1 MRDTKQL
8 TKLMDKHNLH
18 LGNREDE
25 VLLIIIE
32 HFPDVYAKAK
42 QWAIEDGN
50 TVDAKPH
57 LVDHTW
63 EALDIK
69 DEKIFLETLDKNLL
83 TQKNEIND

>member
-1 MRDTKQL
+1 MRDTKEL
-8 TKLMDKHNLH
+8 IKLMDKHDLH
-18 LGNREDE
+18 IGNREDE

-42 QWAIEDGN
+42 KWAIEDCN
-50 TVDAKPH
+50 DINAKPH

-69 DEKIFLETLDKNLL
+69 DEKNFIETLDKNLL

>member
-1 MRDTKQL
+1 MRDTKEL
-8 TKLMDKHNLH
+8 TKLMYKHDLH
-18 LGNREDE
+18 IGNREDE

-42 QWAIEDGN
+42 KWAIEDCN
-50 TVDAKPH
+50 DINAKPH

-69 DEKIFLETLDKNLL
+69 DEKNFIETLDKNLL

>member
-1 MRDTKQL
+1 MRNTKEL
-8 TKLMDKHNLH
+8 TKLMDKHDLH

-32 HFPDVYAKAK
+32 HFPEVYAKAK
-42 QWAIEDGN
+42 KWAVEDGN

-69 DEKIFLETLDKNLL
+69 DEKIFLETLDKNLSI
-83 TQKNEIND
+83 QKNKIND